1 MVSTVVVRRKRSRS
15 PPHGFD
21 SGRRTRPRPRS
32 TPSSPD
38 VARKR
43 SRSPPHCSDR
53 EGPKRPRLVPSSAD
67 VGRKRPGPSSCGF
80 DSAPCKRARPTMEVE
95 PTGEGEAAAAA
106 AAALPDD
113 MLLEVFKRLPPP
125 RDVVRCA
132 AVCRRWRRVVSGAGA
147 ACLPRPPTHF
157 GFFRNYGPSPLPP
170 FVPTAGLSL
179 DIGFLPVPPACGAVL
194 VDARNRR
201 LLLREL
207 GPGYP
212 RELRLLVCS
221 PLEKMYVR
229 VPPLFIAGHR
239 VACCVL
245 VPGEGVAFRVVVVL
259 FGTDPNHFEV
269 LIYSSVS
276 SAWESATG
284 PVHRNL
290 VPRQGPSVV
299 VGDVMYKLQAEDK
312 YIMVVDVVKMT
323 LSAVSLP
330 DARTLLYAGNHW
342 IGKTLDGR
350 LCFFVIREQLTL
362 VTWVLQASGKW
373 VEQQPVDLRALMH
386 PAFVGDLA
394 HMKLSAKMSDQL
406 RGFKLVSFAAF
417 CEGTG
422 TLFFVMADWVV
433 MLDPRTGRLLRLWR
447 NTDDSRPLGDVYPC
461 EMLQW
466 PPVLKNFGG
475 SDEAGGV

>member
-1 MVSTVVVRRKRSRS
+1 MVSSCIVRRKRSRS
-15 PPHGFD
+15 PTNCFD
-21 SGRRTRPRPRS
+21 SGSRTRPRPS
-32 TPSSPD
+32 PSSPN
-38 VARKR
+38 VGRKR

-53 EGPKRPRLVPSSAD
+53 EGRKCTRPSASSY
-67 VGRKRPGPSSCGF
+67 GGPNRSLSTSCGF
-80 DSAPCKRARPTMEVE
+80 DSARFECARLT
-95 PTGEGEAAAAA
+95 TGDGKVAAVAS
-106 AAALPDD
+106 LSDD

-125 RDVVRCA
+125 RDVIRCA
-132 AVCRRWRRVVSGAGA
+132 AVCRRWRRVISGAGA
-147 ACLPRPPTHF
+147 ACLPRPPSHF

-170 FVPTAGLSL
+170 FVRTAGLSL
-179 DIGFLPVPPACGAVL
+179 DISFLPVPPACGAVL
-194 VDARNRR
+194 VDSRNGR

-221 PLEKMYVR
+221 PLEKAYVR
-229 VPPLFIAGHR
+229 VPPLCIAEHM
-239 VACCVL
+239 VACSVL
-245 VPGEGVAFRVVVVL
+245 VPGEGDAFRVVVVL
-259 FGTDPNHFEV
+259 FGNDPKHFSV
-269 LIYSSVS
+269 LVYFSVS

-299 VGDVMYKLQAEDK
+299 VGDVMYKLQSEEK
-312 YIMVVDVVKMT
+312 YIMVVDAVQMT
-323 LSAVSLP
+323 LSAVPLP

-342 IGKTLDGR
+342 IGRTPDGR

-362 VTWVLQASGKW
+362 ATWVLQAPGKW
-373 VEQQPVDLRALMH
+373 VEQQSVDLRTLMH
-386 PAFVGDLA
+386 PAFMGDLA

-417 CEGTG
+417 CEGTC

-433 MLDPRTGRLLRLWR
+433 MLDPRTRRLLRLWR
-447 NTDDSRPLGDVYPC
+447 NSDESRPLGDVYPC

-475 SDEAGGV
+475 SESDDAGL

>member
-1 MVSTVVVRRKRSRS
+1 
-15 PPHGFD
+15 
-21 SGRRTRPRPRS
+21 
-32 TPSSPD
+32 
-38 VARKR
+38 
-43 SRSPPHCSDR
+43 
-53 EGPKRPRLVPSSAD
+53 
-67 VGRKRPGPSSCGF
+67 
-80 DSAPCKRARPTMEVE
+80 MEVE
-95 PTGEGEAAAAA
+95 PTGEGQAAAA

-125 RDVVRCA
+125 RDVIRCA

-157 GFFRNYGPSPLPP
+157 GFFRNYGPSPQPP

-221 PLEKMYVR
+221 PLEKTYVR
-229 VPPLFIAGHR
+229 LPPLFIAGHR

-269 LIYSSVS
+269 LVYSSVS

-299 VGDVMYKLQAEDK
+299 VGDVMYKLQGEEK
-312 YIMVVDVVKMT
+312 YIMVIDAVQMT
-323 LSAVSLP
+323 LSAVPLP

-362 VTWVLQASGKW
+362 VTWVLQAPGKW
-373 VEQQPVDLRALMH
+373 VEQQPVDLRTLMH

-394 HMKLSAKMSDQL
+394 HMKLSVKMSDQL

-433 MLDPRTGRLLRLWR
+433 MLHPRTRILLRLWR

-466 PPVLKNFGG
+466 PPVLKNYGG